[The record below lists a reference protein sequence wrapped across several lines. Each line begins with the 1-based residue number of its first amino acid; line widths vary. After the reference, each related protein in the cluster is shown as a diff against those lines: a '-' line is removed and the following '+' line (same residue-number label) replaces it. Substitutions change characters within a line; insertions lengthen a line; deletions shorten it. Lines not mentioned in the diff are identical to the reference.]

1 MMRTRGG
8 FLCLAALAMVLGR
21 PEPALAHLVSA
32 DVGDFYA
39 GLLHPLTSWEH
50 LLPLAGLAF
59 LGAQSGRG
67 GGRLAVGLLPL
78 ALAVGVCGGAL
89 WPLPRTAAGLAGLWL
104 AACGALAAWPGPC
117 RSALV
122 GLCAAGLGLAL
133 GWRGGADWA
142 VSRAGWQFVPGVAA
156 CGFLLLALGAA
167 WLPRLEGGWRGRA
180 RVVLGLALA
189 LVGLFLAYR
198 GVAGES
204 GAAGLGQLAG
214 WLDGGRLRAFLEQ
227 PAASPWTL
235 AGVLAGAMAWGG
247 VHALTP
253 GHGKALVG
261 AYLVGARGTWRHAVW
276 LGLTV
281 AVTHTAGVFFLGGAA
296 VLATDEAGR
305 ERMLPWLALASGLGM
320 CAVGGIM
327 AVRGLWRLR
336 GRAGVQRAHSH
347 GGLAHSHGGVAHSH
361 GGAVHGHGGV
371 ADGQDEAQHSHGGLA
386 HSHGGLAHSHGG
398 GPAGSVGWRNLL
410 ALGVSGGL
418 VPCPSALALMLAAI
432 ALGRPGL
439 GLVLCAAFGLG
450 LAGVLTG
457 VGLLCLAGVRFLGDS
472 GRLGRAADWLPLV
485 GAGLIAAIGA
495 LAAWEALAVLIS

>member
-1 MMRTRGG
+1 MPSR
-8 FLCLAALAMVLGR
+8 LLAVCLAALALVLGR
-21 PEPALAHLVSA
+21 AEPALAHLVSA

-59 LGAQSGRG
+59 LAAQSGRG

-78 ALAVGVCGGAL
+78 ALAAGVCGGAL
-89 WPLPRTAAGLAGLWL
+89 WPLPRTAAGLAGLSL

-117 RSALV
+117 RLGLV
-122 GLCAAGLGLAL
+122 GLCAVGLGLSL

-156 CGFLLLALGAA
+156 CGFLLTALGAA
-167 WLPRLEGGWRGRA
+167 WLPRLADGWRGRA
-180 RVVLGLALA
+180 RGALGLALA
-189 LVGLFLAYR
+189 LAGLLLAFR
-198 GVAGES
+198 GVVGEA
-204 GAAGLGQLAG
+204 GAAGLGQFAG
-214 WLDGGRLRAFLEQ
+214 WLDGGRVSDFLKH
-227 PAASPWTL
+227 PTASPWTL

-281 AVTHTAGVFFLGGAA
+281 AVTHTAGVFLLGGAA
-296 VLATDEAGR
+296 VLAADEAGR
-305 ERMLPWLALASGLGM
+305 ERLMPWLALASGLGM
-320 CAVGGIM
+320 CAVGGTM
-327 AVRGLWRLR
+327 AARGLWRLR
-336 GRAGVQRAHSH
+336 GRAGGERVHSHGGIAHSH
-347 GGLAHSHGGVAHSH
+347 GGSVHGRGGVADGHDETQYSHGGPTHSH
-361 GGAVHGHGGV
+361 GGA
-371 ADGQDEAQHSHGGLA
+371 S
-386 HSHGGLAHSHGG
+386 HSHGG
-398 GPAGSVGWRNLL
+398 GSSEPVGWRALL

-418 VPCPSALALMLAAI
+418 APCPSALALMLAAI

-439 GLVLCAAFGLG
+439 GLILCAAFGLG

-472 GRLGRAADWLPLV
+472 GRLGRAARWLPLV

-495 LAAWEALAVLIS
+495 LAAWEALVMLIS